1 MCLSPRYRT
10 VDAARTS
17 MSARP
22 LEDLDFCVIGIR
34 CTTPRSPRILPLLN
48 LFAGQTCLTNSSAYR
63 SLCLLL
69 GLVDRKTSREG
80 LDDFEIFIPIEARRK
95 LDSEMAQTCMFS
107 HNPLPVVIALLE
119 LRRKGQSL
127 TSSHLGLIQLQWKT
141 LSTEDWVTIREA

>member
-1 MCLSPRYRT
+1 LQGKLVLPIP
-10 VDAARTS
+10 VH
-17 MSARP
+17 
-22 LEDLDFCVIGIR
+22 IGHFVCSWDWWIER
-34 CTTPRSPRILPLLN
+34 
-48 LFAGQTCLTNSSAYR
+48 Q
-63 SLCLLL
+63 
-69 GLVDRKTSREG
+69 VEEG